1 MAKQMLQG
9 CEVLELDKDPERGLL
24 EIRDGKFWDGEPA
37 HLNGTPVLDGFY
49 FVELAPDAP
58 RILNNEL
65 YGPYADAVEA
75 EIAARD
81 SYTLTDFKRAFA
93 QLEREGR
100 IRRVVGEDGVPRYQA
115 IGPRLSREV
124 SENSDSEAIAH
135 AVRGVIARR

>member
-1 MAKQMLQG
+1 
-9 CEVLELDKDPERGLL
+9 
-24 EIRDGKFWDGEPA
+24 
-37 HLNGTPVLDGFY
+37 VLDGFY